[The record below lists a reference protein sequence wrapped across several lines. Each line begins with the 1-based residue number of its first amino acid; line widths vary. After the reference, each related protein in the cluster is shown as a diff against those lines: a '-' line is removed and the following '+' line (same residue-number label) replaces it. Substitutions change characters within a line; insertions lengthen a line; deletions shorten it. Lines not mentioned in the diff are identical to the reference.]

1 MKKKKKKRK
10 LKLKS
15 VFIFV
20 LIIFFIVGIICLLSL
35 LKVKTFF
42 VYNNNYLSDD
52 EVLKELKLNKD
63 SSFLFTNTFTEK
75 AIVRKSKLI
84 KNLKID
90 KTLSL
95 EVKVHIDEYKIL
107 FYNDTTKKTV
117 LENGNEID
125 YVYDN
130 APVLINKIEDKEIYK
145 KFIKKFTKVDN
156 KVIDSISEIIY
167 SPNGIDKERFL
178 LSMNDGNYV
187 YVTISKLTKIN
198 EYQKI
203 IGSVENRKGILYLDY
218 GNYFVPKE

>member
-52 EVLKELKLNKD
+52 EVLKELKLNKG

-84 KNLKID
+84 KDLKID

-107 FYNDTTKKTV
+107 FYNDKTKKTV

-130 APVLINKIEDKEIYK
+130 APVLINKIDDKEIYK

>member
-84 KNLKID
+84 KDLKID

>member
-84 KNLKID
+84 KDLKID

-130 APVLINKIEDKEIYK
+130 APVLINKIDDKEIYK

>member
-84 KNLKID
+84 RDLKID

-107 FYNDTTKKTV
+107 FYNDKTKKTV

-130 APVLINKIEDKEIYK
+130 APVLINKIDDKEIYK